1 MLLSSRSGCPAA
13 SQAGRSGS
21 RAPVACNA
29 PAQQQQQRQQRRQQQ
44 QQQQQSAQPLASLA
58 AAAALACCLAA
69 APPAFADAPR
79 SSEPGQNVGFLTNK
93 DIDTRRQ
100 QAGFRRSYD
109 GRVAIQNKS
118 TQEWLDAKCDLQVG
132 LGLWLA
138 GKGGAAA
145 GAGAPARSTLE
156 RMGAGRA
163 GAHPPP
169 PAAAGA
175 AQMRCITAAW
185 RDRRHGVTG
194 SSSARS

>member
-1 MLLSSRSGCPAA
+1 MTPSRSPSRRRSEAA
-13 SQAGRSGS
+13 SGGHPRLRAG
-21 RAPVACNA
+21 VAA
-29 PAQQQQQRQQRRQQQ
+29 LDGGLVVQGRFGGLGQD
-44 QQQQQSAQPLASLA
+44 LWY
-58 AAAALACCLAA
+58 AALACCLAA